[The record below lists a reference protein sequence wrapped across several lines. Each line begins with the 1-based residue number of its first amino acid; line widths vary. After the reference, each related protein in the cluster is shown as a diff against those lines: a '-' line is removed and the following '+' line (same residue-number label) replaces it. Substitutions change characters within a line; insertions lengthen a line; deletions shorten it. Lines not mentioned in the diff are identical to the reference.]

1 MEDVL
6 NSIENLIEITNKLFS
21 LLPDSLLTSNIDESQ
36 RAVIMAKMRTN
47 QKITEVIDTE
57 NKIQIQLNQL
67 SRMAY
72 KLPEVEKGLSY
83 AYSRVNIIME
93 NVTKVSLKL
102 AKLEE
107 EVNSDIMKNNIIDD
121 FGQDFDEFRAEMENK
136 SNERDYKLKELET
149 SVDAM
154 AGKLIKMEIEIERLA
169 SSFKQKVALID
180 SINNVVSEMTMYKIQ
195 KI

>member
-36 RAVIMAKMRTN
+36 KAVIMAKMRTN
-47 QKITEVIDTE
+47 QKISEVIDTE
-57 NKIQIQLNQL
+57 NKIQLQLNQL

-72 KLPEVEKGLSY
+72 KLPEVERGLSH

-93 NVTKVSLKL
+93 NITKVSLKL

-121 FGQDFDEFRAEMENK
+121 FGQDFDEFKAEMENR
-136 SNERDYKLKELET
+136 SIERDYKLKEIET
-149 SVDAM
+149 SVDVM
-154 AGKLIKMEIEIERLA
+154 VGKLMKMEIEIEKLT
-169 SSFKQKVALID
+169 SSFKQKATLID
-180 SINNVVSEMTMYKIQ
+180 SINNAVSEMTMYKLK